1 MILDRLS
8 HAIRQQNWFAVALE
22 FVIVIAGVVIGFQI
36 TAWNGERAERV
47 RAETMMARLADDL
60 EAERWRITATSLYSE
75 DVVAEAQEALD
86 ALEGRRDLTDEEL
99 VIKAFR
105 GSQYF
110 WAGVIRPTYDELVA
124 GGEIDLIRHGPF
136 REAAIEYYNSSQRSL
151 FSELG
156 NTPYRNAFRQIV
168 PPTLHRELVANCAE
182 NPNITIGDY
191 EALDNFLTFTCEI
204 NDFEEEIATLADRLR
219 GDQRFADL
227 LRGRIIEADQSQINL
242 LYFEELLGRA
252 LADFAA
258 SRAVQ

>member
-1 MILDRLS
+1 MILARIS
-8 HAIRQQNWFAVALE
+8 KAIRTQNWFAVALE

-36 TAWNGERAERV
+36 TAWNGERAERA

-156 NTPYRNAFRQIV
+156 ETPYRNAFRQIV
-168 PPTLHRELVANCAE
+168 SPALHRDLMANCSE
-182 NPNITIGDY
+182 NPNIPIGDY
-191 EALDNFLTFTCEI
+191 EALEGFLTFPCEI
-204 NDFEEEIATLADRLR
+204 DGFDEEIAAVAGRLR
-219 GDQRFADL
+219 GDPRLADL
-227 LRGRIIEADQSQINL
+227 LRWRIVEADQSRMNL
-242 LYFEELLGRA
+242 LYFEELLERA
-252 LADFAA
+252 LADFAD
-258 SRAVQ
+258 SRAAP